1 MTVDFTVRAEAD
13 YTVLHFD
20 IGNSVMAP
28 DDLRDIDLPGELM
41 GRRDRG
47 LIISGRGP
55 VWLYGH
61 LLHCAHA
68 FAWVGTYDPR
78 LNAAVVVANHISS
91 GPQVGSVVPVELN
104 DTEGDQT

>member
-1 MTVDFTVRAEAD
+1 MTIDFTVRPAED

-20 IGNSVMAP
+20 IGHSVLAP
-28 DDLRDIDLPGELM
+28 DQLREIELPDELM

-47 LIISGRGP
+47 LVISGRGP

-68 FAWVGTYDPR
+68 FAWVATYDPR
-78 LNAAVVVANHISS
+78 LNGAVVVANHVAG
-91 GPQVGSVVPVELN
+91 GPETGSLVPVQFNEM
-104 DTEGDQT
+104 EGDQT